1 MPFSLSLLPLGVI
14 VAAITAVAVV
24 VVVLVDPAPVALA
37 AFVIALAV
45 DTTMFLTVGAGL
57 LIFDCCVPSLPEED
71 HRLPPPL
78 GKVPSWPSSPSF
90 VDCRRRRRTTSPIP
104 HHSFASAASWSH
116 SLFVCFPPSHRKESD
131 TKIEGIKLLKFALQ
145 IFWRV
150 KIAYKSAYCTKFYSR
165 VQKRGMWYKILACGQ
180 GLTHIVVLCTIYC
193 GVIGH

>member
-14 VAAITAVAVV
+14 VAAVTAVAVV
-24 VVVLVDPAPVALA
+24 VAVLVDPALVALA

-71 HRLPPPL
+71 HCLPPPS

-90 VDCRRRRRTTSPIP
+90 VDYRRRRRRMTSPIP
-104 HHSFASAASWSH
+104 RHSFASAASWSH

-131 TKIEGIKLLKFALQ
+131 TKIEGIKLLKFALH

-150 KIAYKSAYCTKFYSR
+150 KMVYKSAYCTKFYSR
-165 VQKRGMWYKILACGQ
+165 VQKRGMRYKILACGQ
-180 GLTHIVVLCTIYC
+180 GLTHIVVSVLFT
-193 GVIGH
+193 VES